1 MAGIIIMLKYPQPG
15 MVKTRLGKDLGAKRA
30 AELYRFFVACELLT
44 VQSLHVPILLSC
56 HPHRPLSAYRAW
68 LGGEFRYIS
77 QAEGD
82 LGVKMRTSFQSAF
95 DMGLSRVV
103 LIGSDLP
110 HLPAASIHSALTRLQ
125 DHDAVIGPA
134 LDGGYYLIG
143 LHHRSFHPEI
153 FKDIPWSTSQVLA
166 LTQKRL
172 GDHDL
177 KTFLLP
183 SLRDIDTLEDLE
195 SLLTTQDLP
204 VALPQDLEQAIQ
216 NLVNSSGQSETLGT
230 SSI

>member
-30 AELYRFFVACELLT
+30 AELYRHFVACELVT
-44 VQSLHVPILLSC
+44 VHSLQASVLLSC

-68 LGGEFRYIS
+68 LGGEYEYIS

-82 LGVKMRTSFQSAF
+82 LGVKMRTSIETAF

-110 HLPAASIHSALTRLQ
+110 HLPAAYIQSALTRLQ

-143 LHHRSFHPEI
+143 LHRQSFHPEI
-153 FKDIPWSTSQVLA
+153 FTEIPWSTSQVMT

-172 GDHDL
+172 VDYNL
-177 KTFLLP
+177 NTFVLP
-183 SLRDIDTLEDLE
+183 SLRDIDTLEDLK
-195 SLLTTQDLP
+195 SLLTVQGLP
-204 VALPQDLEQAIQ
+204 GALPQDLEQAIRKI
-216 NLVNSSGQSETLGT
+216 VNSSGQSSSETRL
-230 SSI
+230 

>member
-1 MAGIIIMLKYPQPG
+1 MVGIIIMLKYPQPG
-15 MVKTRLGKDLGAKRA
+15 RVKTRLGKELGEERA
-30 AELYRFFVACELLT
+30 AELYRFFVACELVT
-44 VQSLHVPILLSC
+44 VHSLQASVLLSC
-56 HPHRPLSAYRAW
+56 HPHWPLSAYRAW
-68 LGGEFRYIS
+68 LGGEYRYIS

-82 LGVKMRTSFQSAF
+82 LGVKMRASFQTAF

-110 HLPAASIHSALTRLQ
+110 LLPAASIQSALARLQ

-143 LHHRSFHPEI
+143 LHRQSFHPEI
-153 FKDIPWSTSQVLA
+153 FTDIPWSTSQVLA

-172 GDHDL
+172 GDHNL
-177 KTFLLP
+177 NTFVLP
-183 SLRDIDTLEDLE
+183 NLRDIDTLEDLE

-204 VALPQDLEQAIQ
+204 VALPQDLEQTIR
-216 NLVNSSGQSETLGT
+216 NRVK
-230 SSI
+230 

>member
-1 MAGIIIMLKYPQPG
+1 MSGIIVMLKYPQPG
-15 MVKTRLGKDLGAKRA
+15 MVKTRLGKELGLERA
-30 AELYRFFVACELLT
+30 AELYRYFVACELVT

-56 HPHRPLSAYRAW
+56 HPHRSLSAYRAW

-82 LGVKMRTSFQSAF
+82 LGVKMRNSFQSAF

-110 HLPAASIHSALTRLQ
+110 HLPAAYIQSALIRLQ

-134 LDGGYYLIG
+134 QDGGYYLLG
-143 LHHRSFHPEI
+143 QHRRSFDPVI
-153 FKDIPWSTSQVLA
+153 FEEIPWSTSQVLS

-172 GDHDL
+172 GDHNL
-177 KTFLLP
+177 NTFLLP
-183 SLRDIDTLEDLE
+183 HLRDIDTLEDLE
-195 SLLTTQDLP
+195 CLLIDYALP
-204 VALPQDLEQAIQ
+204 VALPQDLEQSIRHI
-216 NLVNSSGQSETLGT
+216 VNTP
-230 SSI
+230 